1 MILWTGLR
9 FLRCMPWLP
18 FEWSPSSVRLRRCL
32 AEPAEDKFAHRL
44 SSSTARRA
52 EWFAIK
58 TSMLEDRLYTYVF
71 RPSLPP
77 RGADEEPFPGAA
89 ASSSRA
95 STTASLRCC
104 ASMVCACSWT
114 VRSRAL
120 IFWISAPAHGGGG
133 VCAGAAPGLPVA
145 MAGPPARV
153 KNVSMCARKRLLLK
167 PVILLICSGYL
178 QGACSG
184 SIAAV
189 CANLRVPR
197 CPE

>member
-1 MILWTGLR
+1 
-9 FLRCMPWLP
+9 MPWLP

-133 VCAGAAPGLPVA
+133 VCAGAAPGLSVA

-153 KNVSMCARKRLLLK
+153 KNVSMCARKRLMLK
-167 PVILLICSGYL
+167 PVILLICSCAYL
-178 QGACSG
+178 QGALGLALLSFAC
-184 SIAAV
+184 
-189 CANLRVPR
+189 R
-197 CPE
+197 CPERTA